1 MKRTALAAIGLA
13 VLLVTAGL
21 ATAAPGATTT
31 PADGPNEHAND
42 AARTG
47 ADNADHA
54 DENATDDHEGAD
66 EPEAAAADESEQSDC
81 TCSDDENETDADEN
95 ETDADENETDVDEN
109 ATQAR
114 EENAEQHR
122 NEHAEENEA
131 RQGPPTE
138 MPANVPDHV
147 SEIHVLIQNYLD
159 GDLSGSLGSAI
170 SDLVG
175 ETPEAGNQPADAGD
189 EADEHGPEMTTT
201 TESSA

>member
-21 ATAAPGATTT
+21 ATAAPGTTTT

-42 AARTG
+42 AAQAG
-47 ADNADHA
+47 DDNADHA
-54 DENATDDHEGAD
+54 DENATDGHEKAD
-66 EPEAAAADESEQSDC
+66 DPETAEANESEQSDC
-81 TCSDDENETDADEN
+81 TCSDDANESA
-95 ETDADENETDVDEN
+95 VDEN

-114 EENAEQHR
+114 EENAE
-122 NEHAEENEA
+122 ANEA

-147 SEIHVLIQNYLD
+147 SEIHVLIQDYLG

-175 ETPEAGNQPADAGD
+175 ETPAAGNQPADAGD
-189 EADEHGPEMTTT
+189 EAGEHGPEMTTT